1 MASMD
6 EAYLNITAYL
16 RAHPEATPL
25 TVATEIQQRILALT
39 KLTCSIGIAANKM
52 LAKICT
58 DMRKPNGVFQLAN
71 DRDAILSFLR
81 PLAVR
86 KISGIGKVT
95 EKLLQALG
103 ITTCGELFDQR
114 RLIFKMFH
122 ESSAYFFLRAAMG
135 ISSTQIVH
143 RDRKSIST
151 ERTFRNLS
159 QPSVIFD
166 KCYDIVAKLAAT
178 MQSKELVGRT
188 LTVKLKATSFAV
200 KSKSV
205 TLAKPTNTAEEMFDA
220 AVELVRTEFPI
231 SIRLL
236 GIRCALARVCVFE
249 YLCGVRLFAVRAL
262 SLGCYRSLRSMCR
275 MSALRRVDEPE
286 DAPEPGQRR
295 IDQLLA
301 AAAARSA
308 TAPAPPRPPHSPD
321 LSAITDTPMPPPP
334 PPPAPEV
341 VDLTLSPC
349 PVCGA
354 DGFRSEDALTRHVD
368 ACLQVRSLCVW

>member
-71 DRDAILSFLR
+71 NRDAILSFLR

-122 ESSAYFFLRAAMG
+122 ESSAHFFLRAAMG

-143 RDRKSIST
+143 RDRKSISK
-151 ERTFRNLS
+151 ELRNLS
-159 QPSVIFD
+159 EPSVIFD

-205 TLAKPTNTAEEMFDA
+205 TLAKPTNTAEEMFEA
-220 AVELVRTEFPI
+220 AVELVRTEFP
-231 SIRLL
+231 
-236 GIRCALARVCVFE
+236 
-249 YLCGVRLFAVRAL
+249 
-262 SLGCYRSLRSMCR
+262 
-275 MSALRRVDEPE
+275 
-286 DAPEPGQRR
+286 
-295 IDQLLA
+295 
-301 AAAARSA
+301 
-308 TAPAPPRPPHSPD
+308 
-321 LSAITDTPMPPPP
+321 
-334 PPPAPEV
+334 
-341 VDLTLSPC
+341 
-349 PVCGA
+349 
-354 DGFRSEDALTRHVD
+354 
-368 ACLQVRSLCVW
+368 